1 MDTNDDAAPD
11 PRAGPEETYNPWSI
25 VNLVFRHLAD
35 EGLHPVLGE
44 AGDPGAPAAALLRAF
59 GITPS
64 ADTLEEDVKAALT
77 KVSLGEVDAALVYVT
92 DVIAAGDDV
101 EGIEVPE
108 ASKVVNSYPIGI
120 VADSKQ
126 QYLAQKFIDFVTSS
140 GGQDTLSLAG
150 FYNLDL

>member
-64 ADTLEEDVKAALT
+64 ADGSKKLSNRVKDELARLR
-77 KVSLGEVDAALVYVT
+77 
-92 DVIAAGDDV
+92 
-101 EGIEVPE
+101 E
-108 ASKVVNSYPIGI
+108 AFEAEHPS
-120 VADSKQ
+120 
-126 QYLAQKFIDFVTSS
+126 
-140 GGQDTLSLAG
+140 
-150 FYNLDL
+150 